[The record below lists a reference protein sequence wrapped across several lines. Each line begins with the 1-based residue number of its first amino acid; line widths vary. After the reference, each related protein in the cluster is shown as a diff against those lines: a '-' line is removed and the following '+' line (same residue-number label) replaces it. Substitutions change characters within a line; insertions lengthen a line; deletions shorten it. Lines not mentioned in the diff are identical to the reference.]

1 MVAKMNFLKLFS
13 KSNISQKL
21 KDLFFSDRKG
31 NYKEVIDD
39 LIDQQD
45 VSDKKIDE
53 KTKKIFSNVI
63 DIHDKCVEDVMV
75 PRANIVA
82 ISENSSLK
90 ILSSLMSDSKH
101 SRIPVFEDNLDKIT
115 GMIHI
120 RDLFNHFENSSD
132 IKVQRQAT
140 KILSRKIL
148 FTSPSM
154 KILDL
159 LLKMRSEKIHM
170 AIVVDEYGGTYGL
183 ATIEDLVEEI
193 VGEIEDE
200 HDLVQREYFKKI
212 SKASYELSSRMLIE
226 DFEKKIGKKI
236 KIEEREKVDTV
247 GGLVF
252 SIAERVPGR
261 GEVINHP
268 SGIEFSVL
276 EADTRR
282 IKKLLV
288 QIK

>member
-1 MVAKMNFLKLFS
+1 MVVKMNFLKLFS
-13 KSNISQKL
+13 KSTMFQKL

-45 VSDKKIDE
+45 ISDKKIDE

-101 SRIPVFEDNLDKIT
+101 SRIPVFENDLDKIT

-132 IKVQRQAT
+132 LKVQRQAT

>member
-13 KSNISQKL
+13 KSSMFQKL

>member
-1 MVAKMNFLKLFS
+1 MVAIMNFLKLFS
-13 KSNISQKL
+13 KSSMFQKL

-45 VSDKKIDE
+45 ISDKKIDE

-132 IKVQRQAT
+132 LKVQRQAT

-212 SKASYELSSRMLIE
+212 SKVSYELSSRMLIE

>member
-1 MVAKMNFLKLFS
+1 MNYLKLFS
-13 KSNISQKL
+13 KFTMFQKL

-132 IKVQRQAT
+132 LKVQRQAT

>member
-13 KSNISQKL
+13 KSTIFQKL
-21 KDLFFSDRKG
+21 KDLFLSDRKG

-45 VSDKKIDE
+45 ISDKKIDE

-236 KIEEREKVDTV
+236 KIEDREKVDTV

>member
-1 MVAKMNFLKLFS
+1 MNFLKLFS
-13 KSNISQKL
+13 KSSMFQKL

-132 IKVQRQAT
+132 LKVQRQAT

>member
-13 KSNISQKL
+13 KSTIFQKL
-21 KDLFFSDRKG
+21 KDLFLSDRKG

-45 VSDKKIDE
+45 ISDKKIDE

-101 SRIPVFEDNLDKIT
+101 SRIPVFDDNLDKIT

-212 SKASYELSSRMLIE
+212 SKVSYELSSRMLIE